1 MSMGIWWEGGWWRQR
16 RPVWGAVGAWMLRKR
31 ENDAKGKRLASSRGW
46 VPTAVTTVGEII

>member
-1 MSMGIWWEGGWWRQR
+1 M
-16 RPVWGAVGAWMLRKR
+16 WGAVGAWMLRKR